1 MRHHRNHSI
10 LFAALARKASITP
23 GARQGAS
30 AHARTRAQGPPLAL
44 FKEDHGEG
52 EYDEEKGK
60 GGKA

>member
-1 MRHHRNHSI
+1 M
-10 LFAALARKASITP
+10 FAALARKASITP

-30 AHARTRAQGPPLAL
+30 AQGPHEGPEPALAL
-44 FKEDHGEG
+44 FKEDYGEG

>member
-30 AHARTRAQGPPLAL
+30 AQGPHEGPEPALAL
-44 FKEDHGEG
+44 FKEDYGEG